1 MLVVVLGNMLC
12 LSHGMEL
19 TYIAIV
25 LMDLQVYCV
34 GIHIAKTPK
43 SKGLYLIKRG

>member
-1 MLVVVLGNMLC
+1 MLAVMLENSLC

-19 TYIAIV
+19 TYIAIL

-34 GIHIAKTPK
+34 GIHVAKPQKKQGT
-43 SKGLYLIKRG
+43 LIKRG